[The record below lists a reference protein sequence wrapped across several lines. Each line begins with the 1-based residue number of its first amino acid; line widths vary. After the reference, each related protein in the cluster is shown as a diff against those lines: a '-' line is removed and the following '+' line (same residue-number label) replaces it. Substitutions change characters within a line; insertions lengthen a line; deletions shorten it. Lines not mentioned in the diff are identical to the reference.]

1 MKLVQELLLER
12 LRYNRIES
20 DRTPF
25 WIVLALRRGCNL
37 TRVDYANTLGV
48 YMTEYTQCN
57 SNYASIGGT
66 TSMTSFV
73 CRHYTQGGREAS
85 RRRWSN
91 FIPAVPPVNF
101 RFKSEIS
108 SSTNIYTGNDNN
120 AIILETIL
128 HSIVSN
134 DWSDPTFHSYFT
146 NKEMRS
152 KLWIIWI
159 LCKKKHHGITITR
172 RYLNQI

>member
-1 MKLVQELLLER
+1 MLLER

-37 TRVDYANTLGV
+37 TSRVDYANTLGV
-48 YMTEYTQCN
+48 YTTEYTQCN

-73 CRHYTQGGREAS
+73 CRHTHKGGEAS

-91 FIPAVPPVNF
+91 FIPPVPPVNF

-108 SSTNIYTGNDNN
+108 SSMIYTGNDNN

-128 HSIVSN
+128 HGIVSN
-134 DWSDPTFHSYFT
+134 DWSDRTFHSYFT
-146 NKEMRS
+146 SNEEMRG
-152 KLWIIWI
+152 KLYYWIIE
-159 LCKKKHHGITITR
+159 LYKKKHHGITNYTR
-172 RYLNQI
+172 RFLK